1 MSKLDERGSVAQH
14 FFYNLLSETYPK
26 YEVIYEYPIG
36 ALSGQ
41 RIDLFIPA
49 LGIAVEYDG
58 VQHEKYN
65 SFFFK
70 DENSWNNSVML
81 DKKKDKYLKDHGVKV
96 VRIPHNTKIKTAAE
110 LKAYI
115 DNVSYPD
122 EPYSEIPKESE
133 YQLKQKEDL
142 KDKRRK
148 FKQQQKERQNSN
160 NN

>member
-1 MSKLDERGSVAQH
+1 
-14 FFYNLLSETYPK
+14 
-26 YEVIYEYPIG
+26 
-36 ALSGQ
+36 
-41 RIDLFIPA
+41 
-49 LGIAVEYDG
+49 
-58 VQHEKYN
+58 
-65 SFFFK
+65 
-70 DENSWNNSVML
+70 ML
-81 DKKKDKYLKDHGVKV
+81 DKKKDKYLKEHGVKV

-115 DNVSYPD
+115 DNVPYPD